1 VLISDKTE
9 TPISNNI
16 GTQRQRVILIKF
28 LALKRNF
35 ASDFRFYLKQMKI
48 NVNEVWKTAN
58 KVSEKYVYWST
69 HSTGI

>member
-16 GTQRQRVILIKF
+16 GTQRRVILIKF

-58 KVSEKYVYWST
+58 KVSERYVYWST